1 MKRWLTLAMLT
12 VAVSLTLSNV
22 AYAQLKDDL
31 ELNLF
36 GGGSMHTKNRYE
48 IGFPQSITPIS
59 GEFKLDKA
67 IRYGVRVNV
76 YTRGHWGEEFFYSF
90 EPNTAHFIRR
100 RTPPTSLDLNIQVH
114 NAGVNAMYYLQEDET
129 RRTRAFLSVG
139 LGATIYSPTQEAR
152 AIARDPLRGNL
163 QDMDSSREIALNYG
177 GGFKSRVSNYVAF
190 RLDLRG
196 FTGRNPSF
204 GFARES
210 NDPNATV
217 FPNTGAI
224 FSGEASAGL
233 IFYFKKR

>member
-1 MKRWLTLAMLT
+1 MKRWLTLAILT
-12 VAVSLTLSNV
+12 VVVFPTLSNV
-22 AYAQLKDDL
+22 AYAQVKDDF

-48 IGFPQSITPIS
+48 IGFPQTITPIP
-59 GEFKLDKA
+59 GEFKLDET
-67 IRYGVRVNV
+67 IRYGLRANV

-100 RTPPTSLDLNIQVH
+100 TARSSSLDLNIQVH
-114 NAGVNAMYYLQEDET
+114 NAGVNAMYYLQEDEM
-129 RRTRAFLSVG
+129 RRTRMFLSIG
-139 LGATIYSPTQEAR
+139 LGATIYRPTQEAR
-152 AIARDPLRGNL
+152 TIARDPLRGNL
-163 QDMDSSREIALNYG
+163 QDMDSSRELALNYG
-177 GGFKSRVSNYVAF
+177 GGFKSRLSNYVAF

-210 NDPNATV
+210 NNPNATV
-217 FPNTGAI
+217 FPASGAI
-224 FSGEASAGL
+224 FNGEASAGL